1 MIKKTKNHVKI
12 GDKVQIISGNQKGK
26 VGTINAIFKKNSLV
40 YIENVPPRLKKLKQ
54 SKEVDKKEIRLEIPI
69 HISNVM
75 IWDTEA
81 NQPSR
86 IGYKTIENKKVRYF
100 KKSGNFM

>member
-54 SKEVDKKEIRLEIPI
+54 SKEVDKKRNSFRN
-69 HISNVM
+69 SN
-75 IWDTEA
+75 
-81 NQPSR
+81 S
-86 IGYKTIENKKVRYF
+86 YF
-100 KKSGNFM
+100 KCYDLGY

>member
-12 GDKVQIISGNQKGK
+12 GDKVQILSGNQKGK

-75 IWDTEA
+75 FYDQASKT
-81 NQPSR
+81 PSR
-86 IGYKTIENKKVRYF
+86 IHIQENK
-100 KKSGNFM
+100 